1 MPANWGSFI
10 PDVKDLIL
18 SNPESPKIFG
28 EKLARHYVSAVT
40 SGASSIFGQQH
51 SDTSGKSNLVSKYG
65 EWFQKLKDEEIDP
78 PINNEIDDSGDEI
91 PYSGKES
98 DPEFTDPDMTESE
111 EPIIDLEKFN
121 KFIEDYS
128 AELDLHKFKHFE
140 FNLKGG
146 ESHREIRDIII
157 DRLMVSLS
165 TYSGENRV
173 KFVRWVASFGTW
185 LSSNANVY
193 QRNLYRDGVINT
205 LSGYELETNDFLK
218 DVRLKFLDML
228 KVAYEATSNSD
239 IEGLIKGTPV
249 NPIQILNK
257 TIKFR
262 RQVIQEEYDESREGE
277 EGYNVSELL
286 NAHVITYFTF
296 SGSSTS
302 SAMTA
307 NSIES
312 YYIAQEL
319 KGKWQKSPDVSSKE
333 DIMNKTGGTLY
344 MYTRQEMI
352 NGMDE
357 SDDDGKPDA
366 YKEIAKATIEYW
378 KATGPQ
384 PLGKTPAAF
393 PCMISSPLGGK
404 YIPIYYGGVSKLAED
419 IRKAMNSGKESN
431 NADAA
436 AFKVAKALSLAYTRH
451 LLQMKFVYLGGIP
464 TLGGNMPM
472 IGFVPNVF

>member
-1 MPANWGSFI
+1 
-10 PDVKDLIL
+10 
-18 SNPESPKIFG
+18 
-28 EKLARHYVSAVT
+28 
-40 SGASSIFGQQH
+40 
-51 SDTSGKSNLVSKYG
+51 
-65 EWFQKLKDEEIDP
+65 
-78 PINNEIDDSGDEI
+78 
-91 PYSGKES
+91 
-98 DPEFTDPDMTESE
+98 
-111 EPIIDLEKFN
+111 
-121 KFIEDYS
+121 
-128 AELDLHKFKHFE
+128 
-140 FNLKGG
+140 
-146 ESHREIRDIII
+146 
-157 DRLMVSLS
+157 
-165 TYSGENRV
+165 
-173 KFVRWVASFGTW
+173 
-185 LSSNANVY
+185 
-193 QRNLYRDGVINT
+193 
-205 LSGYELETNDFLK
+205 
-218 DVRLKFLDML
+218 ML
-228 KVAYEATSNSD
+228 KVAYEATSNYD

-319 KGKWQKSPDVSSKE
+319 KGKWQKSPNVSSKE

-378 KATGPQ
+378 KATGSQ
-384 PLGKTPAAF
+384 PLKKTPAAF

-431 NADAA
+431 NADTA

-451 LLQMKFVYLGGIP
+451 LLQMKFIYLGGIP